1 MSNIDKMT
9 ANEQLFTELTPKES
23 AVVEGGYAT
32 IYRHINRQGGG
43 ITRYSLDSNLV
54 NDGFNDEASSITVSK
69 GEVWQLFEHINY
81 TGQFRFVPEG
91 TWNLTDLGFNDKLSS
106 LRRVV

>member
-1 MSNIDKMT
+1 MSNTNQIA
-9 ANEQLFTELTPKES
+9 ANEQLFTELTSKES
-23 AVVEGGYAT
+23 AVVEGGTAT
-32 IYRHINRQGGG
+32 VYRHINRKGGS
-43 ITRYSLDSNLV
+43 ITRYNYDPNLV

-81 TGQFRFVPEG
+81 EGQFRFVPEG

-106 LRRVV
+106 LKKII